1 MNQPTKFERR
11 DNMTDEMWFETENGK
26 RNIFDRIVHQK
37 ENGIQNPE
45 QFLQDIWA
53 VYQLLNKKKK

>member
-1 MNQPTKFERR
+1 
-11 DNMTDEMWFETENGK
+11 MTEKIWFETEHGR
-26 RNIFDRIVHQK
+26 RNIFDRIDHQK